1 MPVPFTAAQ
10 IKAWFE
16 TADVPTQQQFADF
29 VDTMFHMV
37 QQANDTADA
46 AVALAELASQCFG
59 LVTFTYNHSSGSTLN
74 LTVNRVQDCAFAASA
89 VFSTVGSYRKVA
101 ATLTITPTAN
111 FTDTNYAALLSFEGV
126 AGDNESPP
134 TLTRNVGS
142 LVIYKEFLFQATVLA
157 GTQTR
162 KLSFDIKP

>member
-1 MPVPFTAAQ
+1 MPVPFTATQ

-16 TADVPTQQQFADF
+16 TADVPTQQQFADL

-59 LVTFTYNHSSGSTLN
+59 LVTFTYVTGSVVSY
-74 LTVNRVQDCAFAASA
+74 TVNRVEGCSVA
-89 VFSTVGSYRKVA
+89 VSYTGSNVSTYRQIA
-101 ATLTITPTAN
+101 LTITITPTDN
-111 FTDTNYAALLSFEGV
+111 FADTDYVALLSFEGNSVV
-126 AGDNESPP
+126 AEKEH
-134 TLTRNVGS
+134 TITRNLGS
-142 LVIYKEFLFQATVLA
+142 LVIYKELA
-157 GTQTR
+157 FNSLGTQTR